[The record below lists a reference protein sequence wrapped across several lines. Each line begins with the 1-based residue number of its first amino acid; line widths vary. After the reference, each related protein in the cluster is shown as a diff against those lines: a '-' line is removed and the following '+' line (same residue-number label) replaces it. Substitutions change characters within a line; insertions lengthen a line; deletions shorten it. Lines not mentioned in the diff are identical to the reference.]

1 MGLVLTTFKKALEYL
16 MFPKHYVQ
24 TWGKNTSYYGQS
36 IIYFLV
42 K

>member
-1 MGLVLTTFKKALEYL
+1 MGLVLTMFKKALEYL
-16 MFPKHYVQ
+16 MFPKHVQ
-24 TWGKNTSYYGQS
+24 TWEKNTSYYGQS